1 MAKLS
6 FPSSTVFN
14 RRVPKI
20 KFYENLAIGNTIKRL
35 FIDQI
40 DTITWQNKLSP
51 ATLSVGPGSAAEEIE
66 IFVIRLNQPE
76 ISPKILQIIDEGIP
90 YHILFLLK
98 FAGKI
103 AAAIGYKEINK
114 KSNSVNLV
122 KHFITKFREETGFT
136 LELSG
141 LDMDVIYGNFIKQIA
156 GIDNEWPDG
165 YTLREQVDRIIYN
178 EKLEKDMATLRRKMK
193 AETQFNRQV
202 ELHEE
207 IKRLLKERNLI

>member
-1 MAKLS
+1 MSNLS
-6 FPSSTVFN
+6 FPSSTIFN
-14 RRVPKI
+14 QRVPKT
-20 KFYENLAIGNTIKRL
+20 KFYENLAIGNDIKRL

-51 ATLSVGPGSAAEEIE
+51 ATLSVGPGSTVEEIE
-66 IFVIRLNQPE
+66 IFAIQLNQPE

-98 FAGKI
+98 FANKT

-122 KHFITKFREETGFT
+122 KHFITESREEIGFN

-141 LDMDVIYGNFIKQIA
+141 LDMDAIYRNFIKQIA
-156 GIDNEWPDG
+156 GIDNEWPDR

-178 EKLEKDMATLRRKMK
+178 EKLEKDIAVLQRKMK
-193 AETQFNRQV
+193 VETQFNRQV

-207 IKRLLKERNLI
+207 IKRLLKERE